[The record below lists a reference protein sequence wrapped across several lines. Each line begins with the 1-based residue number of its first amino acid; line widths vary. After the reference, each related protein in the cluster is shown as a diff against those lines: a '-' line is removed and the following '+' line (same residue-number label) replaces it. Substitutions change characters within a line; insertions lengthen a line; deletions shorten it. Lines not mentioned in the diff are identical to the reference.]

1 MAKLFHCVGV
11 LIALHAFGCNDDFPH
26 SERLPWESGRDTH
39 FDQVYGQQ
47 PLTLPRSPPEDLAH
61 RLGLGGTDRH
71 IEDGTYGT
79 SPSHD
84 PPHLDVAL
92 YRPRRKKRHE
102 GRLEQAKLS
111 FHASACAY
119 PVDNIGM
126 NEGSTMPNFRWRRS
140 FGGLFR
146 DGTFSLW
153 DIYCGEGPGS
163 PDEFIVFVFGTHWC
177 PQNVDVLKSLNEH
190 ALWAFGSH
198 ARIIYVEVGRS
209 QAMHEATIENARNI
223 VTQYAPEVDLIGVGD
238 LDNVEPLAASRT
250 ILTVPTLM
258 LVERTTMKI
267 LIRSIG
273 RDGLR
278 MIRAFL
284 MP

>member
-11 LIALHAFGCNDDFPH
+11 LIALHTFGCNDDFPH

-79 SPSHD
+79 SPLHG

-102 GRLEQAKLS
+102 GRPEQAKLS

-126 NEGSTMPNFRWRRS
+126 NEVYHAEFCGDVHSAVYFEMAHSRYGISSAARARIARRIHR
-140 FGGLFR
+140 FCI
-146 DGTFSLW
+146 W
-153 DIYCGEGPGS
+153 
-163 PDEFIVFVFGTHWC
+163 HAWC

-190 ALWAFGSH
+190 ALWAFDSH

-250 ILTVPTLM
+250 ILTFRPLCWSNVQ
-258 LVERTTMKI
+258 R
-267 LIRSIG
+267 
-273 RDGLR
+273 
-278 MIRAFL
+278 
-284 MP
+284 